1 MNRKGYCLTHQCQ
14 AEKRVI
20 TSKVWKDRGAGRGF
34 GYITKRVTK
43 YACKK
48 RVISKLP
55 QVSDAPVRRGSVK
68 NSNSESRNLSKPGQ
82 DMKNLTGIEG
92 ADNPGFESEIILGQ
106 VGLNGDRK
114 MGATGD

>member
-1 MNRKGYCLTHQCQ
+1 M
-14 AEKRVI
+14 
-20 TSKVWKDRGAGRGF
+20 
-34 GYITKRVTK
+34 
-43 YACKK
+43 
-48 RVISKLP
+48 
-55 QVSDAPVRRGSVK
+55 K
-68 NSNSESRNLSKPGQ
+68 NSISESRNLSKPGQ